1 MLTTLLVTAFLSQ
14 TADASLGDVGESCR
28 ARSDCRAGLKCV
40 NSMCTAPLAATK
52 EGQACEATSDCSSD
66 GSLRCVAKV
75 CKVRSAG
82 PTATTAAFS
91 PPPPPPSESYVPAN
105 ARLTEAPAPASRSA
119 TLIGQAPP
127 PIPSRG
133 GLSVS
138 EQMLQLE
145 SDIDG
150 INSQLRGIDTSWPGG
165 SIALVVIG
173 SVLSPLALVGL
184 ILLVIPVVGIPLLA
198 VGLGGVAMI
207 VVGAVGGSR
216 VKDEAVAQREE
227 LIQRR
232 QALERDLSNLK
243 RMAAVSNRAESAMV
257 TVAAF

>member
-1 MLTTLLVTAFLSQ
+1 MLTTLLVVLLSQ

-52 EGQACEATSDCSSD
+52 EGQACEATADCSSD

-75 CKVRSAG
+75 CKVRGAA
-82 PTATTAAFS
+82 PVATTAAFS
-91 PPPPPPSESYVPAN
+91 PPPPPPPESYVPAN
-105 ARLTEAPAPASRSA
+105 ARLTEAPAAPSRSA
-119 TLIGQAPP
+119 TLTGQAP

-133 GLSVS
+133 GPSLT
-138 EQMLQLE
+138 EQVMQLE
-145 SDIDG
+145 ADIDG

-173 SVLSPLALVGL
+173 SVLAPTALVGL
-184 ILLVIPVVGIPLLA
+184 LLLVIPVVGIPLLA

-207 VVGAVGGSR
+207 IVGAVGGSR
-216 VKDEAVAQREE
+216 AKDEAVAQREE

-232 QALERDLSNLK
+232 QSLERELSNL
-243 RMAAVSNRAESAMV
+243 RRTAGAPGRTDAAMITIAS
-257 TVAAF
+257 F

>member
-40 NSMCTAPLAATK
+40 NSMCTAPIAATK
-52 EGQACEATSDCSSD
+52 EGLSCEATSDCSSD

-75 CKVRSAG
+75 CKARSAA
-82 PTATTAAFS
+82 PVDTTAGFS
-91 PPPPPPSESYVPAN
+91 PPPPPPEPYQPAN
-105 ARLTEAPAPASRSA
+105 ARLTEPPPPSSRSA
-119 TLIGQAPP
+119 TLIAQAPP
-127 PIPSRG
+127 PIPTRG
-133 GLSVS
+133 GLSLSQQV
-138 EQMLQLE
+138 MQLE

-150 INSQLRGIDTSWPGG
+150 INAQLRGIDTSWPGG

-173 SVLSPLALVGL
+173 AVLSPAALVGL
-184 ILLVIPVVGIPLLA
+184 ILMVFPPVGIPFLA

-207 VVGAVGGSR
+207 IVGAVGGSR
-216 VKDEAVAQREE
+216 AKDEAVAQREE

-243 RMAAVSNRAESAMV
+243 RTAGAPSRADAAML
-257 TVAAF
+257 TIAAF